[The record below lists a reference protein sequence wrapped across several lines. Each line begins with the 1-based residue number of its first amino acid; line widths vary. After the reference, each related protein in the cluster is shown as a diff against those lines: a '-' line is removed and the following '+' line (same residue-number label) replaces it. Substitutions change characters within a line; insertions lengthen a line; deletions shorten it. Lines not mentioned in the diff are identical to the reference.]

1 MRKYMG
7 WRIKEGRDCE
17 GRRKYGIARIEDQYE
32 IQDFRYPTIAIAK
45 ASIRYYIQLEEA
57 MIDG

>member
-1 MRKYMG
+1 MG

-57 MIDG
+57 MIDD